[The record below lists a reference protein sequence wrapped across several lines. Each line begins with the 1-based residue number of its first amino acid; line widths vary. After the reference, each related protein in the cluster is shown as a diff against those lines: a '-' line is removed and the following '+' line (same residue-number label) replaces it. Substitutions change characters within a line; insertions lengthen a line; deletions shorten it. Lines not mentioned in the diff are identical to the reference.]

1 MSRFD
6 VSVSTS
12 GPSAPARPVALLVV
26 AAIEALEAVGLLVL
40 AVLAAAAGPGSR
52 YPETAYGVGGTLLLA
67 AALLALVAVGTSRA
81 RPWSRTSG
89 LVWQVVQLLVGLYA
103 LQGDGAQPGLAFI
116 AIVPAALAIVLLL
129 TRSVREAT
137 NRR

>member
-1 MSRFD
+1 MSSPD
-6 VSVSTS
+6 A
-12 GPSAPARPVALLVV
+12 SAPRRPVGLVV
-26 AAIEALEAVGLLVL
+26 IAVVEALEAVGLLLL
-40 AVLAAAAGPGSR
+40 AILAAAAGPGSR
-52 YPETAYGVGGTLLLA
+52 YPQTAYGVAGTLLLA
-67 AALLALVAVGTSRA
+67 AALLALVAWGSYRA

-103 LQGDGAQPGLAFI
+103 LQGQGAQPGLAFV

>member
-1 MSRFD
+1 VSRLD
-6 VSVSTS
+6 VPVSTS
-12 GPSAPARPVALLVV
+12 GNPAARPVGLVV
-26 AAIEALEAVGLLVL
+26 VAVVEALEALGLLVL
-40 AVLAAAAGPGSR
+40 AILGAAAGPGSA
-52 YPETAYGVGGTLLLA
+52 YPQTAYGVAGTLLLA
-67 AALLALVAVGTSRA
+67 AALLVLVAWGTLRA

-103 LQGDGAQPGLAFI
+103 LQGQGAQPAFAFV

-129 TRSVREAT
+129 TRSVRDAT